1 MEQYA
6 QQKADLTLEHTN
18 LTQQLEAIAVFDE
31 ETGDWIIRTD
41 DIDQAETDEN
51 AQADAS
57 EEADE
62 RQSILAELEN
72 QYNLVHHALKKF
84 ELGTYGICEISGE
97 PIETGR
103 LIINPSARTCT
114 HHMEQE
120 YQLPLT

>member
-1 MEQYA
+1 MEQYS

-18 LTQQLEAIAVFDE
+18 LAQQLEAIAVFDA
-31 ETGDWIIRTD
+31 ETGDWIIRTN

-72 QYNLVHHALKKF
+72 QYNLIRHALKKF

-97 PIETGR
+97 PIEGGR
-103 LIINPSARTCT
+103 LAINPSARTCT